1 MIAASIK
8 NLEFVKISSS
18 SLRYF
23 LNSYGCHIQNDDTFD
38 DILITNSSHIQSFI
52 NKNIKYEFKRY
63 TEINKIIKYL
73 ENQGHIQFITN
84 ATQKE
89 INDISGSFVN
99 STYNKK
105 KGKKFLAQ
113 KKKKQSHL
121 LTANKF

>member
-8 NLEFVKISSS
+8 NLGFVKISSS

-52 NKNIKYEFKRY
+52 NK
-63 TEINKIIKYL
+63 IIKYL

-99 STYNKK
+99 LTYNKK
-105 KGKKFLAQ
+105 KEKNFWH
-113 KKKKQSHL
+113 KKKRSNHIY
-121 LTANKF
+121 